1 MNIHP
6 NYDTEAYVVIMHK
19 KSGQRAVT
27 VVKLARCEIDRRLD
41 AIELTTIDDDP
52 FYRKSGSWGQP
63 EVTGQAEGYSV
74 SFGRGY
80 VRRIAKAIKELYK

>member
-1 MNIHP
+1 MDVHP

-19 KSGQRAVT
+19 KPGQRTVT

-41 AIELTTIDDDP
+41 AIELTTIDDP
-52 FYRKSGSWGQP
+52 FYGKGGSWGPP

-74 SFGRGY
+74 SVGRGY